1 MVCLGVEDGLHE
13 DARLARF
20 KGTNYGIHGLYHHT
34 DVASL
39 FSGLIFTQANAPKL
53 GIDEDGVGDKAIL
66 RAGAAM
72 FKQVGA
78 QNAEVIVRGVRES
91 WPTFDITQRVDTR
104 NVRFQ
109 LPIDLDV
116 ALFSQG
122 DASSFWA
129 ESFSVGDT
137 TACRQQM

>member
-1 MVCLGVEDGLHE
+1 
-13 DARLARF
+13 
-20 KGTNYGIHGLYHHT
+20 
-34 DVASL
+34 
-39 FSGLIFTQANAPKL
+39 
-53 GIDEDGVGDKAIL
+53 
-66 RAGAAM
+66 M

-116 ALFSQG
+116 ALLIQV

-137 TACRQQM
+137 ADCRQQM